1 MLMVELV
8 LWPSVHNDGAR
19 SAFCL
24 HVQQPL
30 AQALHMYM
38 GAKAY
43 ALTLGNMGMPGDP
56 SIAPRVGLLPG
67 GQGSWRLAW
76 S

>member
-8 LWPSVHNDGAR
+8 LWPSVHNDRAR

-24 HVQQPL
+24 YLQQPL
-30 AQALHMYM
+30 AQALHMHM

-43 ALTLGNMGMPGDP
+43 ALTLGVLAMPGDP
-56 SIAPRVGLLPG
+56 SIAPRVVLLPG
-67 GQGSWRLAW
+67 GQGSWRLA
-76 S
+76 